1 MQRLLILLTML
12 LLLPTKDLPG
22 QEEQI
27 TFTDSSND
35 FITLTSRPV
44 RVVSL
49 VPSVT
54 EMLLKIGAGKA
65 VLGVTLHDIR
75 PAETA
80 GKELVGGFFNP
91 DLDRVAALKPDTIF
105 YASIQDGVV
114 ERFAGKATLIN
125 LSASSINESF
135 DQIRLL
141 GKIFGKNDK
150 AEKII
155 AEQQRQLTLIEKKI
169 ALIPKEKRLRTI
181 RLMDRDKIMVP
192 GDNSFQNEYIKRA
205 GGIAPQFGENGS
217 IIEPDLVKWQEFNP
231 QVIYGCGGES
241 QVLSIISQPGWGD
254 VDAVQDN
261 RIIFFPCDLTC
272 RASTHTGYF
281 VSWLAARL
289 YENEFADPEQLV
301 LPAKVVQKRE
311 LEIDY
316 DYIAQA
322 EKVYSDILDFRNK
335 SVLIKLKEPMTI
347 LSTLEGWRQDIS
359 FIGNHYFPP
368 PSWGLDHSQGLA
380 GLRKRTFSALELKE
394 EDTAMLFTG
403 ADIDNLA
410 VATARYK
417 EMKVTALVT
426 AGVKSNAV
434 RMAGDVGAY
443 YELDELNELDKNKK
457 EEKPGTINIILLTN
471 TTLSK
476 RAMTRALISAV
487 EAKTAALQDLD
498 IRSTATSKINPAT
511 GTGTDN
517 ILIVQ
522 GTGPQIDATGG
533 HTKMGELI
541 ARAVYDGVNEA
552 LAKQNGITSNRSIF
566 ARLKDRKTSA
576 WQLSRLCD
584 CENELGKDLEQLLL
598 QPGYSSFIAAA
609 FAISDHYERGLV
621 IDLSSFDTWC
631 RTVASQ
637 IAGKEVDVKEVE
649 DPDQP
654 LVMRKALGALVTG
667 LQQQEQ
673 CKKNNNRDTP

>member
-1 MQRLLILLTML
+1 MQRFLLLLTML
-12 LLLPTKDLPG
+12 LLLPTKDLLG

-27 TFTDSSND
+27 TITDSSNES
-35 FITLTSRPV
+35 ITLTTRPA

-54 EMLLKIGAGKA
+54 EMLLRIGAGKA
-65 VLGVTLHDIR
+65 VLGVTHHDIWS
-75 PAETA
+75 AETA
-80 GKELVGGFFNP
+80 EKELVGGFFNP
-91 DLDRVAALKPDTIF
+91 DLERVAALKPDTIF

-114 ERFAGKATLIN
+114 ERFAGKVTLIN
-125 LSASSINESF
+125 LSASSISESF

-141 GKIFGKNDK
+141 GKIFGENDK

-155 AEQQRQLTLIEKKI
+155 VEQQRQLAFIEKKI
-169 ALIPKEKRLRTI
+169 ARIPQKKRMRTV
-181 RLMDRDKIMVP
+181 RLMGRDKIMVP
-192 GDNSFQNEYIKRA
+192 GDDSFQNEYIKRA

-217 IIEPDLVKWQEFNP
+217 IIEPDLAKWQEFNP
-231 QVIYGCGGES
+231 QVIYGCGGDR
-241 QVLSIISQPGWGD
+241 QVMSILSQPGWGD
-254 VDAVQDN
+254 VDAVRNN

-289 YENEFADPEQLV
+289 YEKEFADPEQLV
-301 LPAKVVQKRE
+301 LPAKIVQKKE
-311 LEIDY
+311 LKIDY
-316 DYIAQA
+316 DYVAQA

-335 SVLIKLKEPMTI
+335 SVLIKFKEPMTI

-368 PSWGLDHSQGLA
+368 PSWGLGNSKGLA
-380 GLRKRTFSALELKE
+380 GLRARTLSALELRQ

-403 ADIDNLA
+403 ADIDYLA
-410 VATARYK
+410 VATVEHK

-426 AGVKSNAV
+426 AGIKSNAV
-434 RMAGDVGAY
+434 RMARDVGAY
-443 YELDELNELDKNKK
+443 YELDKLDDTDKK
-457 EEKPGTINIILLTN
+457 KKPGTINTILLTN

-487 EAKTAALQDLD
+487 EAKSAALQDLD
-498 IRSTATSKINPAT
+498 IRSTATPGVNPAT

-541 ARAVYDGVNEA
+541 ARAVYDGVIKA
-552 LAKQNGITSNRSIF
+552 VAKQNGITSKRSIF
-566 ARLKDRKTSA
+566 ARLKDRKTNA
-576 WQLSRLCD
+576 WQLSRLCG
-584 CENELGKDLEQLLL
+584 CGSELGKGLEQLLL
-598 QPGYSSFIAAA
+598 QADYSSFVASS

-621 IDLSSFDTWC
+621 TDLGSFDTWC

-667 LQQQEQ
+667 LQQKEQ
-673 CKKNNNRDTP
+673 

>member
-1 MQRLLILLTML
+1 MQRLLLLFTML
-12 LLLPTKDLPG
+12 LLLQSKTLLG

-27 TFTDSSND
+27 TFTDSSNHS
-35 FITLTSRPV
+35 ITLSTRPA

-54 EMLLKIGAGKA
+54 EMLLSIGAENS
-65 VLGVTLHDIR
+65 VLGVTLHDTW
-75 PAETA
+75 PAEA
-80 GKELVGGFFNP
+80 AEKELVGGFLNP
-91 DLDRVAALKPDTIF
+91 DLERTEALKPDIIF

-114 ERFAGKATLIN
+114 DRFAGKATLIN
-125 LSASSINESF
+125 LSASSISESF

-141 GKIFGKNDK
+141 GKIFGKKDQ
-150 AEKII
+150 AEEII
-155 AEQQRQLTLIEKKI
+155 IEQQRQLTLIEKKI
-169 ALIPKEKRLRTI
+169 ARIPQEKRLRVI
-181 RLMDRDKIMVP
+181 RLMGRDKIMVP
-192 GDNSFQNEYIKRA
+192 GDDSFQNEYIKRA
-205 GGIAPQFGENGS
+205 GGIAPRFGQNGS
-217 IIEPDLVKWQEFNP
+217 IIDPDLAKWQEFNP
-231 QVIYGCGGES
+231 QVIYACAGDR
-241 QVLSIISQPGWGD
+241 QLLPILSQPGWGD
-254 VDAVQDN
+254 VDAVQNN

-311 LEIDY
+311 LKIDY
-316 DYIAQA
+316 DYVAHA
-322 EKVYSDILDFRNK
+322 EKIYSDILDFRNK

-347 LSTLEGWRQDIS
+347 LSTLEGWRQGIN

-368 PSWGLDHSQGLA
+368 PSWGLGHSQGLA
-380 GLRKRTFSALELKE
+380 GLRARTFSALELKE
-394 EDTAMLFTG
+394 KDTTMLFTG

-410 VATARYK
+410 VATVEYK

-434 RMAGDVGAY
+434 RMAKDVGAY
-443 YELDELNELDKNKK
+443 YELDELDDTEKK
-457 EEKPGTINIILLTN
+457 KKPGTINTILLTN

-487 EAKTAALQDLD
+487 EAKSAALQDLD
-498 IRSTATSKINPAT
+498 IRSTATSRINPAT

-522 GTGPQIDATGG
+522 GTGPGIDATGG
-533 HTKMGELI
+533 HTKIGELI
-541 ARAVYDGVNEA
+541 ARAVYDGVIEA
-552 LAKQNGITSNRSIF
+552 VAKQNGITSKRSIF
-566 ARLKDRKTSA
+566 SRIKDRKTSS
-576 WQLSRLCD
+576 WQLSRLCG
-584 CENELGKDLEQLLL
+584 CGSQLGKDLEQLLL
-598 QPGYSSFIAAA
+598 QPDYSSFIAAA

-631 RTVASQ
+631 LTVAGQ

-654 LVMRKALGALVTG
+654 LVMRKAFGALITG
-667 LQQQEQ
+667 LQQKEQ
-673 CKKNNNRDTP
+673 

>member
-1 MQRLLILLTML
+1 
-12 LLLPTKDLPG
+12 
-22 QEEQI
+22 
-27 TFTDSSND
+27 
-35 FITLTSRPV
+35 
-44 RVVSL
+44 
-49 VPSVT
+49 
-54 EMLLKIGAGKA
+54 
-65 VLGVTLHDIR
+65 
-75 PAETA
+75 
-80 GKELVGGFFNP
+80 
-91 DLDRVAALKPDTIF
+91 
-105 YASIQDGVV
+105 
-114 ERFAGKATLIN
+114 
-125 LSASSINESF
+125 
-135 DQIRLL
+135 
-141 GKIFGKNDK
+141 
-150 AEKII
+150 
-155 AEQQRQLTLIEKKI
+155 
-169 ALIPKEKRLRTI
+169 
-181 RLMDRDKIMVP
+181 
-192 GDNSFQNEYIKRA
+192 
-205 GGIAPQFGENGS
+205 
-217 IIEPDLVKWQEFNP
+217 
-231 QVIYGCGGES
+231 
-241 QVLSIISQPGWGD
+241 QVLSILSQPGWGD

-380 GLRKRTFSALELKE
+380 GLRKRTFSALGLKE